1 VFQAEESLAVRLIES
16 LATTEALAEVFSDRS
31 VLAALLE
38 FEVGLA
44 RTQAQQS
51 LIPQTAA
58 DAITAAAHLD
68 NFDTAALAAEILR
81 AGTPGIPIVKAL
93 TEVVRR
99 VDPSA
104 AGYVHWGATSQD
116 VADTAMVLLL
126 KRAQPL
132 LENDLSRLQSALR
145 RLAEDHAATVML
157 GRTLMQAAPPI
168 TFGLKAAHWLQS
180 VGSCSGHLRDAFS
193 KALVLQFG
201 GASGTLAALN
211 MHFGD
216 SMGQRLARDL
226 DLNYP
231 LAPWHTR
238 RERLAGLVCACGVM
252 TGALGKIGRDISLL
266 MQNEVAEVS
275 EPGGQG
281 RGGSSTMPHKRNP
294 IGCAITLAS
303 ANRLPGLVASFLSC
317 MVQEHERGVG
327 GWQAEWPILSQ
338 AIQATGVAA
347 ASMAEVAEGLTVD
360 AARMRAN
367 IESTRGLIFAEK
379 AMMLLAPKV
388 GRDVAHK
395 IVEEASRRSIAEG
408 RRLAEVLADMPEVTR
423 HLDAATI
430 QRLEVPEEYLGCAE
444 AFRRRLLDAAEHR
457 KLPAEE

>member
-1 VFQAEESLAVRLIES
+1 LIEN
-16 LATTEALAEVFSDRS
+16 LATTEALAEVFSDQS
-31 VLAALLE
+31 VLAALLQ

-44 RTQAQQS
+44 RTQARQS
-51 LIPQTAA
+51 LIPQAAA
-58 DAITAAAHLD
+58 DAITTAAQPD
-68 NFDTAALAAEILR
+68 NFDIGTLAAEMLR

-99 VDPSA
+99 ADPSA

-145 RLAEDHAATVML
+145 RLADDHASTVML
-157 GRTLMQAAPPI
+157 GRTLMQSAPPI
-168 TFGLKAAHWLQS
+168 TFGLKAAQWLES
-180 VGSCSGHLRDAFS
+180 ARLCSGQLHDAFS
-193 KALVLQFG
+193 NALLLQFG
-201 GASGTLAALN
+201 GASGTLAALGVL
-211 MHFGD
+211 GD
-216 SMGQRLARDL
+216 AVGRGLAREL
-226 DLNYP
+226 DLKYP

-238 RERLAGLVCACGVM
+238 REGLAGLVCACGVL
-252 TGALGKIGRDISLL
+252 TGALGKLGRDISLL

-275 EPGGQG
+275 EPAGPG

-338 AIQATGVAA
+338 VFQSTGVAA

-360 AARMRAN
+360 AARMRVN
-367 IESTRGLIFAEK
+367 IESTQGLIFAEK

-395 IVEEASRRSIAEG
+395 IVEEAARKSIAEG
-408 RRLAEVLADMPEVTR
+408 RRLSEALAEMPEVTV

-430 QRLEVPEEYLGCAE
+430 QHLDVPEEYLGCAE
-444 AFRRRLLDAAEHR
+444 VFRGRLMEAAKNR
-457 KLPAEE
+457 KLPEPEKR